1 MKVWTLDGSELISVC
16 GDDGSLVLGVLE
28 ESVVSLSGFGLL
40 RMSQPV
46 NQTPT
51 VHTQLGI
58 SGRRLNAVNSVMLPK
73 HRRLLLVSEDGILY
87 QVRLLAVQLQ
97 HRQVRQEVTYTSF
110 VKQMIL

>member
-1 MKVWTLDGSELISVC
+1 MWTLDGSELTSVC

-28 ESVVSLSGFGLL
+28 ESVVSLSGSGLL
-40 RMSQPV
+40 RVSQPV

-51 VHTQLGI
+51 QLGNL
-58 SGRRLNAVNSVMLPK
+58 GRRLNTVNSVTLPK

-87 QVRLLAVQLQ
+87 QVCLLAVQLQ
-97 HRQVRQEVTYTSF
+97 HWQVRQEVTYTSF